1 MKFDLKLA
9 ARFLLAGKTQTI
21 LIFVGIAVG
30 VAVLVFLTFL
40 ISGLGEDII
49 DRTIGNSPHI
59 TITREDQPLL
69 FSRQDFNG
77 LPVLTEDGSR
87 TVRETI
93 DEWQFIVRGLQ
104 SDPRIRAVVAV
115 ADGPGFIIRG
125 DLEEAVVIRGM
136 DIESADRIYNISPRI
151 INGNSNLVAGTILI
165 GKELSEK
172 IKAGAGD
179 AVQIRLMG
187 EDPESFLVG
196 GVFDLGV
203 QTLNQRWVI
212 MNRERAAFLFG
223 FENGVNVIEAQV
235 HEVFQSLG
243 IAQEWA
249 RQLPRFKV
257 DSWEDAN
264 RQLLTGLRSQASSS
278 YTIQF
283 FVLLAV
289 TLAVSSVL
297 AISAIQRA
305 KQIGILKAMGIRTM
319 RIGRV
324 FLLQGAV
331 LGFTGSLLGSLLG
344 VALLYFFVSVSRTP
358 DGDPI
363 VPVTL
368 TFTGIAAIVLI
379 TTAAGTVAAYFPARH
394 SARLDPIEVIR
405 NG

>member
-9 ARFLLAGKTQTI
+9 ARFLLAGKTQTG
-21 LIFVGIAVG
+21 LIFIGIAIG

-49 DRTIGNSPHI
+49 NRTIGNSPHI
-59 TITREDQPLL
+59 TITREDQPLQ
-69 FSRQDFNG
+69 FAQRNFNG
-77 LPVLTEDGSR
+77 LPVYTEDASR
-87 TVRETI
+87 TTRETI
-93 DEWQFIVRGLQ
+93 DEWQYIVRGLEN
-104 SDPRIRAVVAV
+104 DNRISSVVAV

-125 DLEEAVVIRGM
+125 DLEEAIVIRGM
-136 DIESADRIYNISPRI
+136 DLETADGIYDISSRVVDGSPK
-151 INGNSNLVAGTILI
+151 LVAGAILI
-165 GKELSEK
+165 GTDLAEK
-172 IKAGAGD
+172 IKAGPGD

-187 EDPESFLVG
+187 EDPESYLVG
-196 GVFDLGV
+196 GLFDLGV
-203 QTLNQRWVI
+203 QTLNQRWI
-212 MNRERAAFLFG
+212 LMNRERAAFLLG
-223 FENGVNVIEAQV
+223 FENGVNVIETQV
-235 HEVFQSLG
+235 NEVFQSQY
-243 IAQEWA
+243 IAAYWKNL
-249 RQLPRFKV
+249 LPRFKV
-257 DSWEDAN
+257 DSWEEAN
-264 RQLLTGLRSQASSS
+264 RQLLIGLRSQESSS

-305 KQIGILKAMGIRTM
+305 KQIGILKAMGIRTR

-331 LGFTGSLLGSLLG
+331 LGFTGSLLGSVLG
-344 VALLYFFVSVSRTP
+344 VGLLYFFVSVSRTA

-368 TFTGIAAIVLI
+368 TVAGLAAIVLI
-379 TTAAGTVAAYFPARH
+379 TTAAGTLAAYFPARH
-394 SARLDPIEVIR
+394 SAKLDPIEVIR

>member
-9 ARFLLAGKTQTI
+9 ARFLLAGKTQTG
-21 LIFVGIAVG
+21 LIFIGIAIG

-49 DRTIGNSPHI
+49 NRTIGNSPHI
-59 TITREDQPLL
+59 TITREDQPLQ
-69 FSRQDFNG
+69 FAQRNFNG
-77 LPVLTEDGSR
+77 LPVYTEDASR
-87 TVRETI
+87 TTRETI
-93 DEWQFIVRGLQ
+93 DEWQYIVRGLEN
-104 SDPRIRAVVAV
+104 DNRISSVVAV

-125 DLEEAVVIRGM
+125 DLEEAIVIRGM
-136 DIESADRIYNISPRI
+136 DLETADGIYDISSRVVDGSPK
-151 INGNSNLVAGTILI
+151 LVAGAILI
-165 GKELSEK
+165 GTDLAEK
-172 IKAGAGD
+172 IKAGPGD

-187 EDPESFLVG
+187 EDPESYLVG
-196 GVFDLGV
+196 GIFDLGV
-203 QTLNQRWVI
+203 QTLNQRWI
-212 MNRERAAFLFG
+212 LMNRERAAFLLG
-223 FENGVNVIEAQV
+223 FENGVNVIETQV
-235 HEVFQSLG
+235 NEVFQSQY
-243 IAQEWA
+243 IAADWKNL
-249 RQLPRFKV
+249 LPRFKV
-257 DSWEDAN
+257 DSWEEAN
-264 RQLLTGLRSQASSS
+264 RQLLIGLRSQESSS

-305 KQIGILKAMGIRTM
+305 KQIGILKAMGIRTR

-331 LGFTGSLLGSLLG
+331 LGFTGSLLGSVLG
-344 VALLYFFVSVSRTP
+344 VGLLYFFVSVSRTA

-368 TFTGIAAIVLI
+368 TVAGLAAIVLI
-379 TTAAGTVAAYFPARH
+379 TTAAGTLAAYFPARH
-394 SARLDPIEVIR
+394 SAKLDPIEVIR

>member
-9 ARFLLAGKTQTI
+9 ARFLLAGKIQTV
-21 LIFVGIAVG
+21 LIFVGIAIG

-49 DRTIGNSPHI
+49 ERTIGNSPHI
-59 TITREDQPLL
+59 TVTREDRPLE
-69 FSRQDFNG
+69 FAVRDWNNR
-77 LPVLTEDGSR
+77 PVFTEDASR
-87 TVRETI
+87 TTRETI
-93 DEWQFIVRGLQ
+93 DEWQYIVRGLEN
-104 SDPRIRAVVAV
+104 DPRIGPVVAV

-125 DLEEAVVIRGM
+125 DLEEAVAIRGM
-136 DIESADRIYNISPRI
+136 DLETADGIYDISSRVLKGSPV
-151 INGNSNLVAGTILI
+151 LVAGNILI
-165 GKELSEK
+165 GIDLAEK
-172 IKAGAGD
+172 INARPGD
-179 AVQIRLMG
+179 AVQVRLMG
-187 EDPESFLVG
+187 EIPESFLVG
-196 GVFDLGV
+196 GIFDLGV

-212 MNRERAAFLFG
+212 MNRERAAFLLG
-223 FENGVNVIEAQV
+223 FENGVNIIEAQV
-235 HEVFQSLG
+235 NEVFQSQF
-243 IAQEWA
+243 IAAEWK
-249 RQLPRFKV
+249 RLLPRFKV
-257 DSWEDAN
+257 DSWEEAN
-264 RQLLTGLRSQASSS
+264 RQLLVGLRSQASSS

-305 KQIGILKAMGIRTM
+305 KQIGILKAMGIRTR

-324 FLLQGAV
+324 FLMQGAV

-344 VALLYFFVSVSRTP
+344 VGLLYFFVSVSRTA

-379 TTAAGTVAAYFPARH
+379 TTAAGTLAAYFPARH
-394 SARLDPIEVIR
+394 SAKLDPIEVIR
-405 NG
+405 DG

>member
-9 ARFLLAGKTQTI
+9 ARFLLAGKTQTG
-21 LIFVGIAVG
+21 LIFIGIAIG

-49 DRTIGNSPHI
+49 NRTIGNSPHI
-59 TITREDQPLL
+59 TITREDQPLQ
-69 FSRQDFNG
+69 FAQRNFNG
-77 LPVLTEDGSR
+77 LPVYTEDASR
-87 TVRETI
+87 TTRETI
-93 DEWQFIVRGLQ
+93 DEWQYIVRGLEN
-104 SDPRIRAVVAV
+104 DNRISSVVAV

-125 DLEEAVVIRGM
+125 DLEEAIVIRGM
-136 DIESADRIYNISPRI
+136 DLETADGIYDISSRVVDGSPK
-151 INGNSNLVAGTILI
+151 LVAGAILI
-165 GKELSEK
+165 GTDLAEK
-172 IKAGAGD
+172 IKAGPGD

-187 EDPESFLVG
+187 EDPESYLVG
-196 GVFDLGV
+196 GIFDLGV
-203 QTLNQRWVI
+203 QTLNQRWI
-212 MNRERAAFLFG
+212 LMNRERAAFLLG
-223 FENGVNVIEAQV
+223 FENGVNVIETQV
-235 HEVFQSLG
+235 NEVFQSQY
-243 IAQEWA
+243 IAADWKNL
-249 RQLPRFKV
+249 LPRFKV
-257 DSWEDAN
+257 DSWEEAN
-264 RQLLTGLRSQASSS
+264 RQLLIGLRSQESSS

-305 KQIGILKAMGIRTM
+305 KQIGILKAMGIRTR

-331 LGFTGSLLGSLLG
+331 LGFTGSLLGSVLG
-344 VALLYFFVSVSRTP
+344 VGLLYFFVSVSRTA

-368 TFTGIAAIVLI
+368 TVAGLATIVLI
-379 TTAAGTVAAYFPARH
+379 TTAAGTLAAYFPARH
-394 SARLDPIEVIR
+394 SAKLDPIEVIR